1 MRKLPNF
8 SKKVTEFLFLIPK
21 TAEQSLLF
29 RRQENIAT
37 QINLS
42 KKQGAVM
49 FILIFIR
56 NFTRSL
62 T

>member
-1 MRKLPNF
+1 M
-8 SKKVTEFLFLIPK
+8 SG

-49 FILIFIR
+49 YILIFSR

>member
-1 MRKLPNF
+1 M
-8 SKKVTEFLFLIPK
+8 SG

-49 FILIFIR
+49 YILIFIR
-56 NFTRSL
+56 NFTRTL

>member
-1 MRKLPNF
+1 M
-8 SKKVTEFLFLIPK
+8 SE
-21 TAEQSLLF
+21 TAEQYLLF
-29 RRQENIAT
+29 RRQKNIAT

-42 KKQGAVM
+42 KKQGTVM
-49 FILIFIR
+49 YILIFIR